1 MGEVLSRDALIDR
14 VNQDRARGVT
24 HAFANG
30 AFDLLHV
37 GHIRYLEAA
46 RREAD
51 RLIVA
56 INDDASV
63 RALKGPAR
71 PVLPQADR
79 AELVAALRA
88 VDYVV
93 IFSEPTVT
101 PLLDLLR
108 PDVHCKG
115 TDYTV
120 DTVPERATVRAY
132 GGRIAIVGDPKDHST
147 SDLLTRLRSRPAPSE
162 RKRVD
167 G

>member
-1 MGEVLSRDALIDR
+1 MSTAGKVQPLEVVAAAVEAAREAGKTVAL
-14 VNQDRARGVT
+14 
-24 HAFANG
+24 ANG

-46 RREAD
+46 ARQAD

-56 INDDASV
+56 VNDDRSV
-63 RALKGPAR
+63 RALKGPNR
-71 PVLPQADR
+71 PVLNQADR

-93 IFSEPTVT
+93 IFPEPTVT
-101 PLLDLLR
+101 PLLELLR

-115 TDYTV
+115 TDYTIE
-120 DTVPERATVRAY
+120 TVPERETVRAY

-147 SDLLTRLRSRPAPSE
+147 SDLLSRLKP
-162 RKRVD
+162 
-167 G
+167 